1 MKTNLI
7 IALICLAL
15 VFTYI
20 LYTNRKQEKF
30 GEAEAGGLVLR
41 DLPTSPEVEFIQGT
55 PDTHVVNEVDG
66 TEMIHEGDLT
76 MSPGFGVGEGLVGFG
91 RYGSSFMA

>member
-7 IALICLAL
+7 IALIVLAAI
-15 VFTYI
+15 FGYI
-20 LYTNRKQEKF
+20 LYVDRKRETFEK
-30 GEAEAGGLVLR
+30 EAGGLVLR

-76 MSPGFGVGEGLVGFG
+76 LSPGFGVGEGLVGFG